1 MSIRRKFLVVFS
13 FISLLLIVVGWGLV
27 KTHLQEFSIGLL
39 HQYSKVVTH
48 YRSNNTLDPI
58 IREVELV
65 RQLSLHPNIITWAEN
80 AEDPVYIDV
89 ATDTLEQFRWQ
100 SLSKNFVVVLD
111 SNLAYYFNSTQSIR
125 DSTSLLRYHVDPKKA
140 EDKWYFE
147 HKQRAAPFDVNINHD
162 HHLGITKLWI
172 NQSIIK
178 NGQFLGIVGTGLSLE
193 PFMEGLFRENAIG
206 VDTLFVD
213 ELLNVQL
220 IRDANIQFSDDFKSK
235 IQDKPLSTF
244 ILDPNDYIHVVQAIN
259 AQKHGA
265 EPNALLVNYNDS
277 NSLVSINYIKP
288 LNWFEITL
296 IDMDSLMESTNVTLL
311 CCILLLAL
319 VGSLLTIWL
328 VIEVTF
334 LRPLARIVKTAQQHR
349 TQDYPILFSHKPH
362 SEIGEVMRFI
372 EKLTKG
378 IVHGQANIDRLVA
391 IRTSA
396 LDHLSTIDPL
406 TQLLNK
412 KGMEAEI
419 RSELARVK
427 RENSHFGLLWIDIE
441 KYRTTDQNHE
451 CAITDSQ
458 LKLVTDNINLAIRGY
473 DSAGRWADNEFLIVV
488 RSENGNSLLALSKR
502 LTELSSNSVGADNAA
517 SIDLSIGGV
526 LINGGCSITEALAK
540 ADTALY
546 MAKQSKEC
554 HVYIWQEEE
563 SHVA

>member
-1 MSIRRKFLVVFS
+1 MIIRRKFLVVFS
-13 FISLLLIVVGWGLV
+13 LIALLLIVVGWSLV
-27 KTHLQEFSIGLL
+27 KTHLQAFSIGLL
-39 HQYSKVVTH
+39 HQYSQVVNH
-48 YRSNNTLDPI
+48 YRSNSTLDPI

-65 RQLSLHPNIITWAEN
+65 RQVSLHPNIITWAEN
-80 AEDPVYIDV
+80 AEDSVYIDV

-100 SLSKNFVVVLD
+100 LLSKNFFVALD
-111 SNLAYYFNSTQSIR
+111 SNLAYYFNSTENIR
-125 DSTSLLRYHVDPKKA
+125 ESASLLRYHLNPEQA
-140 EDKWYFE
+140 EDQWYFK
-147 HKQRAAPFDVNINHD
+147 HKQRAAPFGVNINHD

-193 PFMEGLFRENAIG
+193 PFMDGLFRENAIG

-220 IRDANIQFSDDFKSK
+220 IRDANIQFSDDFKGK
-235 IQDKPLSTF
+235 VQGKPLSAF
-244 ILDPNDYIHVVQAIN
+244 IQDPNDYVHVVQAIN
-259 AQKHGA
+259 AQKNGA
-265 EPNALLVNYNDS
+265 EPNALLVDYNDS

-288 LNWFEITL
+288 LNWFEVTFIN
-296 IDMDSLMESTNVTLL
+296 MDSLLASTNVTLL
-311 CCILLLAL
+311 CCVLLLTL
-319 VGSLLTIWL
+319 VGFLLTIWL
-328 VIEVTF
+328 VIELTF
-334 LRPLARIVKTAQQHR
+334 LRPFARLVKAAQQYR
-349 TQDYPILFSHKPH
+349 TQDYPIQFTYKPH
-362 SEIGEVMRFI
+362 SEIGDVMRFI

-378 IVHGQANIDRLVA
+378 ILHGQANIDRLVA

-419 RSELARVK
+419 KSELARVK
-427 RENSHFGLLWIDIE
+427 RENSHFGLLWIDIG
-441 KYRTTDQNHE
+441 KYGTTAQNDK
-451 CAITDSQ
+451 CVITDSQ
-458 LKLVTDNINLAIRGY
+458 LIQVTDNINLAIREY

-488 RSENGNSLLALSKR
+488 RSESYNSLLALSKR
-502 LTELSSNSVGADNAA
+502 LTELSSNSVGAENST
-517 SIDLSIGGV
+517 SIDLSIGGA

-554 HVYIWQEEE
+554 QVYIWQEG